1 MSHMVA
7 YASFFVYHPFEEQ
20 LLLPDF
26 FFTSLLS
33 THNIIMTIAHTPS
46 KSCAKSWN
54 L

>member
-26 FFTSLLS
+26 FYKFTI
-33 THNIIMTIAHTPS
+33 NP
-46 KSCAKSWN
+46 
-54 L
+54 